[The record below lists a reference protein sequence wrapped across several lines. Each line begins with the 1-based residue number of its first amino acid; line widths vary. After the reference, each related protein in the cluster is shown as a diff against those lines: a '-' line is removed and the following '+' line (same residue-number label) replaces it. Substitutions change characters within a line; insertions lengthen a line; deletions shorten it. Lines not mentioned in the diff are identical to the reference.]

1 MILVYIILLTTRV
14 CACVRLYSC
23 VCKYYSLSLAFNHAA
38 RLTIGLLRQEKEEA
52 VYTYIDGGDDEDRKG
67 ILL

>member
-1 MILVYIILLTTRV
+1 MILVYILLTTRV
-14 CACVRLYSC
+14 CACVRLYS